1 MIAAATIFAANITAQ
16 ESDFSLDSQ
25 RSEKQDVL
33 AVPGHRINHHG
44 LVINPTPHKMDIDAT
59 ARLDASLGFAAK
71 GDGYKFKVQLE
82 KAGIKQNSKGK
93 PLDIQFGAKAAKKAG
108 VAATSGAYALTV
120 DKRGVKI
127 CGFDERGAFYGIQ
140 TLRQILCSEIA
151 SDGQIPYISINDY
164 PNLPNR
170 GVVEGFYGTPW
181 SHDVRL
187 SLIDFYGKF
196 KMCTYLYG
204 PKDDPY
210 HSCPNW
216 RLPYPEK
223 EAEQIKQLVNACKEN
238 YVDFVWAIHP
248 GQDIKWNEDD
258 YNKLVGKFNMMYD
271 LGVRSFAIFF
281 DDISGEG
288 TNPEKQVEL
297 LNRLTKEFVEAKGD
311 VAGLTVCPTDYSR
324 LWANPSP
331 QGSLAIYGNKL
342 HPSIKIFWT
351 GDVVCSDLT
360 ADTMHWLNQR
370 IKRPGYYWW
379 NFPVTD
385 YARHIIMQGPTYG
398 LDGTLSDKDL
408 CGLVSNPME
417 HGEASKLA
425 LYGVADYTWNIANYN
440 ALDNWERGLKEMAPD
455 AYDAYRTFAIHS
467 CDTETGYR
475 RDESWETSTF
485 SIDNFTQ
492 PQYDALYD
500 EFSHIVN
507 VEATMNAS
515 CKNKQLLNELN
526 PWLKQFTLLGKRGIK
541 ALQLIKLFDNSQPEV
556 FWKEYVGNL
565 MNNEQTKTYEA
576 HKCGT
581 MKLQPFYENT
591 MDRLAEKFFF
601 SLTSKQPS
609 TLKGIGSFPTLRTT
623 QSKLM
628 LDGNTST
635 YYHSGKAQ
643 SKDGGDWFGVDL
655 GKVSDVWEINI
666 LQGRNSTDDVDYFDH
681 ACLEYSIDGSQWTPL
696 IADIKNQ
703 YDISWK
709 GNNVKAKYIRMR
721 KLASEKTNW
730 VAVRSFEVN
739 PPSVNTLGFKLKAD
753 NASEALRAFDNHPGT
768 SFACN
773 GAFSFSI
780 PNSRVTSYIILSNL
794 TDGASASIS
803 QFDSKGHE
811 IANDPITEPYTQVTL
826 AKDAKELSLKGNI
839 EIFEIIAHE

>member
-1 MIAAATIFAANITAQ
+1 MIASAMIFAANVTAQ
-16 ESDFSLDSQ
+16 ESDFNLDSQ

-33 AVPGHRINHHG
+33 AVPGHKIDHHG
-44 LVINPTPHKMDIDAT
+44 LVINPTPQKIEVDAT

-71 GDGYKFKVQLE
+71 GDCSKFDVQLA
-82 KAGIKQNSKGK
+82 KAGIKLNSKGT
-93 PLDIQFGAKAAKKAG
+93 PLNIQFGKKVAQKAG
-108 VAATSGAYALTV
+108 ITTTSGAYTLTI
-120 DKRGVKI
+120 DKHGVKI
-127 CGFDERGAFYGIQ
+127 CGYDQRGAFYGIQ
-140 TLRQILCSEIA
+140 TLRQILGSEIA
-151 SDGQIPYISINDY
+151 ADGKLPYLSINDF
-164 PNLPNR
+164 PDLPNR

-181 SHDVRL
+181 SHDVRM

-223 EAEQIKQLVNACKEN
+223 EANQIKQLVNACKEN

-248 GQDIKWNEDD
+248 GQDIKWNEED
-258 YNKLVGKFNMMYD
+258 YNNLVNKFNMMYD

-324 LWANPSP
+324 LWANPTP

-398 LDGTLSDKDL
+398 LDGSLTDKDL

-425 LYGVADYTWNIANYN
+425 LYGVADYTWNIAKYN
-440 ALDNWERGLKEMAPD
+440 ALDNWERGLQEMAPE

-475 RDESWETSTF
+475 RDESWETTTF
-485 SIDNFTQ
+485 AIDNFTQ
-492 PQYDALYD
+492 SQFDALYE
-500 EFSHIVN
+500 EFSRIKD
-507 VEATMNAS
+507 VEATMNAN
-515 CKNKQLLNELN
+515 CKNQQLLNELN
-526 PWLKQFTLLGKRGIK
+526 PWLKQFTLLGNRGMK
-541 ALQLIKLFDNSQPEV
+541 ALRLIKLFGNSQPAT
-556 FWKEYVGNL
+556 FWKEYVSNL
-565 MNNEQTKTYEA
+565 MTGEQIKEYEA

-591 MDRLAEKFFF
+591 MDQLADKFMFA
-601 SLTSKQPS
+601 LTSKQPS

-643 SKDGGDWFGVDL
+643 SKEGGDWFGVDL
-655 GKVSDVWEINI
+655 GKVTDVHEISI

-681 ACLEYSIDGSQWTPL
+681 ACLEYSADGTQWLPL
-696 IADIKNQ
+696 IADMRNQ
-703 YDISWK
+703 YEISWK
-709 GNNVKAKYIRMR
+709 GEAVKAHYIRVR

-730 VAVRSFEVN
+730 VAVRSFVVN
-739 PPSVNTLGFKLKAD
+739 PPSVDALGFDLKAD
-753 NASEALRAFDNHPGT
+753 NVAEALLAFDNHPGT
-768 SFACN
+768 SFTNN
-773 GAFSFSI
+773 GTLTFSVENNRI
-780 PNSRVTSYIILSNL
+780 KSYIILANPSH
-794 TDGASASIS
+794 GASSTIS
-803 QFDSKGHE
+803 QIDNKGRVVST
-811 IANDPITEPYTQVTL
+811 DVITEPYTQVTL
-826 AKDAKELSLKGNI
+826 AKGAKEISITGRI
-839 EIFEIIAHE
+839 EIIEIISHE